1 MKRPATLTD
10 LAVVVLILPF
20 YILFWIARAVI
31 GFAAATFFLI
41 VGATLQGVYF
51 IMDLF
56 RRRQ

>member
-1 MKRPATLTD
+1 MKRPTTLTD
-10 LAVVVLILPF
+10 LAVAVLILPF

-41 VGATLQGVYF
+41 LGAALQGVCF